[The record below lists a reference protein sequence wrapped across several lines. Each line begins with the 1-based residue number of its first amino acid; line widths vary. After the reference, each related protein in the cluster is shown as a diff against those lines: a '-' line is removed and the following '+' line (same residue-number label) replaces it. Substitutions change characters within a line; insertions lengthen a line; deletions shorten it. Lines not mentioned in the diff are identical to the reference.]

1 MMHDLYDD
9 VLESILRDVLDLI
22 PDGVFVVNA
31 DREIIYWNESAAQ
44 VTGYAPEDVV
54 GARCC
59 DLLGDQDSEGRRL
72 CDDHCHLV
80 QSMTTGKPRS
90 AIETYLLRADGER
103 LGVVATT
110 RRLQIGDEVYGVEIF
125 HQLTAVRGRDVA
137 AAIQQL
143 SDNSV
148 TDPLTGLLN
157 GHYVHALLEQ
167 QFALFRRVGL
177 RFALTVVD
185 VDAMK
190 SFNADFGRP
199 TGDEL
204 LRFIAGI
211 LGDNTRKM
219 DTLARLES
227 DDFLIVSPVR
237 AEAGAEEIGRR
248 ALELI
253 RGSRFTTASEEVAPI
268 RVSIGGAVV
277 RGEDKD
283 VTETLKRAQTVMQ
296 EIRAG
301 GGNGFRFSV

>member
-1 MMHDLYDD
+1 MYED
-9 VLESILRDVLDLI
+9 VLDSILRDVLDLI

-31 DREIIYWNESAAQ
+31 DREIIYWNESAAR
-44 VTGYAPEDVV
+44 VTGYAPEDVI

-59 DLLGDQDSEGRRL
+59 DLLGDQDSEGKRL
-72 CDDHCHLV
+72 CEEHCHLV
-80 QSMTTGKPRS
+80 ESMDTGKPRA
-90 AIETYLLRADGER
+90 AIETYLMRGDGER

-110 RRLQIGDEVYGVEIF
+110 RRLQMGDQVYGVEIF
-125 HQLTAVRGRDVA
+125 HQLTAVRGREVA

-157 GHYVHALLEQ
+157 DHYVRALLEQ

-177 RFALTVVD
+177 HFALTLVD

-190 SFNADFGRP
+190 AFNADFGRP
-199 TGDEL
+199 SGDEL
-204 LRFIAGI
+204 MSFIAGI

-219 DTLARLES
+219 DTLARLDS
-227 DDFLIVSPVR
+227 DEFLIVSPVR

-253 RGSRFTTASEEVAPI
+253 RGSRFTTASEEVAPL

-277 RGEDKD
+277 RTEDKD
-283 VTETLKRAQTVMQ
+283 GGETLKRAQTVMK